1 MSWLSFRK
9 TKYADAEVVTAYQ
22 LGDKRVMQWWYSTCA
37 DAFRRG
43 TAGYGGISYDERE
56 DLMQDAFVL
65 LWEKFESGQVY
76 VDTDGAVKA
85 RGRAGI
91 VDVTD
96 LTAYFMRIVKNK
108 YMEMLRDGKHITPIN
123 ESITADETEV
133 LMELYFD
140 NDVEVEKDRIVSQC
154 LLSLPKSCVE
164 ILTMFYYERKT
175 LDEILALRPENSS
188 YDGLKS
194 RKAKCMANLKERI
207 TQTFKKVGL
216 R

>member
-1 MSWLSFRK
+1 MMQLRFRK
-9 TKYADAEVVTAYQ
+9 SRYTDAEVVGAYQ
-22 LGDKRVMQWWYSTCA
+22 AGDKRVMQIWYNHCA
-37 DAFRRG
+37 ETFRRG
-43 TAGYGGISYDERE
+43 TVGYGGISYEEKE
-56 DLMQDAFVL
+56 DLFEDSFVL

-76 VDTDGAVKA
+76 VDACGAVMA
-85 RGRAGI
+85 QGRSGI
-91 VDVTD
+91 VDVAD
-96 LTAYFMRIVKNK
+96 LTGYFMRIVKNK
-108 YMEMLRDGKHITPIN
+108 YMEVLRDGKHIAPLN
-123 ESITADETEV
+123 ESISANEADEM
-133 LMELYFD
+133 LELYFD
-140 NDVEVEKDRIVSQC
+140 GDVEVEKDRIVSQC

-194 RKAKCMANLKERI
+194 RKAKCMANLKARI

>member
-1 MSWLSFRK
+1 MSWFSFRK
-9 TKYADAEVVTAYQ
+9 QKYTDAEVVTAYQ
-22 LGDKRVMQWWYSTCA
+22 SGDKRVMQWWYSTCA

-43 TAGYGGISYDERE
+43 AAGYSGISYDERE
-56 DLMQDAFVL
+56 DLMQDSFVL

-108 YMEMLRDGKHITPIN
+108 YMEMLRDGKHVTPIN

-133 LMELYFD
+133 MMELYFD

-164 ILTMFYYERKT
+164 ILTMFYYEHKT

>member
-1 MSWLSFRK
+1 MSWLGFRK
-9 TKYADAEVVTAYQ
+9 KSYTDAEVVIGYQ
-22 LGDKRVMQWWYSTCA
+22 SGDKRVMQWWYTRCVE
-37 DAFRRG
+37 AFRRG

-56 DLMQDAFVL
+56 DLLQDSFVL

-76 VDTDGAVKA
+76 VDAAGAVKA
-85 RGRAGI
+85 HGRTGI

-108 YMEMLRDGKHITPIN
+108 YLEMLRDGRHVIPMN
-123 ESITADETEV
+123 EQITADETEV

-164 ILTMFYYERKT
+164 ILTLFYYERKT